1 MHPCTL
7 KTGAALEMTSEKQ
20 DMYYAGTM
28 LFINVLNGGFN
39 PLHLP
44 ETIALNE
51 RRGLSNLREAHQHT
65 H

>member
-1 MHPCTL
+1 MHSCTL
-7 KTGAALEMTSEKQ
+7 KTGAALETTSEKQ
-20 DMYYAGTM
+20 DMYYAQAM
-28 LFINVLNGGFN
+28 LFINALNEGFN
-39 PLHLP
+39 PLHPP